1 MRTLTI
7 SLALALILSGV
18 TLAQTASS
26 SATGQSQNQNA
37 AASKSATKRRGA
49 PFRATKEQIKQA
61 QEILK
66 QRGLYTGEATG
77 KLDPATR
84 AALRKYQQA
93 EGLRVTGTLN
103 RETLEKMNIA
113 LTEKQKAG

>member
-1 MRTLTI
+1 MRNLTI
-7 SLALALILSGV
+7 ALALALVLPVIA
-18 TLAQTASS
+18 LAQAASAPTA
-26 SATGQSQNQNA
+26 GQTQNQNA
-37 AASKSATKRRGA
+37 AASKAVAKRRGA
-49 PFRATKEQIKQA
+49 PFRATKEQVKQA

-66 QRGLYTGEATG
+66 QRGLYTGEVTG
-77 KLDPATR
+77 RLDPATR

-103 RETLEKMNIA
+103 RETLEKMKIA